1 MKKVFIYIAMMVA
14 FAACSGDS
22 IGDIDSIIVSNDYL
36 SVPSTSI
43 QLSGDGSEQELK
55 VSANCKWTVSPD
67 ANWISVNASSGDGN
81 GTVNVSASLNSTGAD
96 RMGMIT
102 VKTDNSKLEKKV
114 RVTQGTPK
122 GAIVPTINDNQ
133 YPE

>member
-55 VSANCKWTVSPD
+55 VSANCKWTVSSD
-67 ANWISVNASSGDGN
+67 ANWISVNTSSGDGN
-81 GTVNVSASLNSTGAD
+81 GTLTITASLNSTGAD
-96 RMGMIT
+96 RTGTLT
-102 VKTDNSKLEKKV
+102 VKNDRGSLEKKV
-114 RVTQGTPK
+114 RVTQGTPTS
-122 GAIVPTINDNQ
+122 ALIPSINDNEF
-133 YPE
+133 PE

>member
-1 MKKVFIYIAMMVA
+1 MKKVFIYMVMMMVIV
-14 FAACSGDS
+14 ACSGDS
-22 IGDIDSIIVSNDYL
+22 IRDIDSIIVSNDYL

-55 VSANCKWTVSPD
+55 VSANCKWTVSSD

-81 GTVNVSASLNSTGAD
+81 GTVKVSASLNSTGAD

>member
-1 MKKVFIYIAMMVA
+1 MKKVFIYMVMMMA

-55 VSANCKWTVSPD
+55 VSANCKWTVSSD

-122 GAIVPTINDNQ
+122 GAIVPTIQDNQ
-133 YPE
+133 FPE

>member
-1 MKKVFIYIAMMVA
+1 MKKVFLYMAIVMA

-43 QLSGDGSEQELK
+43 QLSGDGSEQELTIT
-55 VSANCKWTVSPD
+55 ANCKWTVSSD
-67 ANWISVNASSGDGN
+67 ANWISVNSSSGDGN
-81 GTVNVSASLNSTGAD
+81 GTVSITASLNSTGAD
-96 RMGMIT
+96 RTGTVT
-102 VKTDNSKLEKKV
+102 VKNDKGSLVKKV
-114 RVTQGTPK
+114 RVTQGTPT